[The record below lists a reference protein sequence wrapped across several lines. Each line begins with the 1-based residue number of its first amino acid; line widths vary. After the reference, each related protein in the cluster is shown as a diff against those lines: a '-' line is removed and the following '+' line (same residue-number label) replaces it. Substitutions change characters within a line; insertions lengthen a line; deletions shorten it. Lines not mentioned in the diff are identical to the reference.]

1 MPKYKLDL
9 KREDIYLLTGKHA
22 MSSAEFSPLD
32 LLKKHLEINGIEAA
46 GSMGLV
52 IDDPDT
58 SIGLMVLIEKLPFID
73 CSIEHQ
79 TGALDYGKNDVAE
92 HTRILTEII
101 GEEPDIP
108 AEIGGQRHQFLTIL
122 CAANQTLSFKVDI
135 NTSHPQ
141 IGRYK
146 KTEENG
152 HTGITVSIDLLLYLP
167 GELTS
172 VARFDVPV
180 RMEPAKAP
188 PAYDGVVS
196 VDLGHTRSFMVCME
210 GAYLQGVPKND
221 PFDEVFLDPV
231 ETALDPTVIS
241 GIGVKDQ
248 GLDISGDGSYFRC
261 NFEIGRTIE
270 NAEGLILGP
279 KRMVVD
285 PEQDKAHRIVRRDGE
300 LLEVPKKAPAELF
313 LSKLVETFIR
323 QKHALPAKLHVTYP
337 TTFSLRETNELR
349 RAFHDAWRIALG
361 QRGPMPVGTRA
372 EQRLRQQE
380 MEKRVPDP
388 IDEAS
393 AAASYLL
400 YRDFVLG
407 PGGIRSFM
415 ELYPRGLNVLVY
427 DCGGG
432 TTDIALVRARGK
444 KKFDKDA
451 KQETFQ
457 FHIEN
462 RARTGHRRFGGEEIT
477 LAIYRLLKIKL
488 AHEVQKSFVED
499 AQMLTN
505 LPGPP
510 TGVDLANIDDLLP
523 EQEEELNRFASAW
536 IPTQWNLSEGDVYGC
551 EGIVFD
557 LWRVAELIKYE
568 LAKGKGGLVRLGLP
582 EDDEEQ
588 VRSDHQSR
596 WLGLSREL
604 IAHLK
609 KTHADRLSAG
619 GVNVVVD
626 WDRLTED
633 WDNIEIR
640 KQELDGLIQSTVL
653 DTVNKMNHLI
663 DSKLGDKG
671 EIGRVYVIG
680 NGSRYPLVRE
690 MITKHVKVQF
700 AEEKIQQEDIDT
712 KRAVAKGACISA
724 WLAENN
730 VLVEWFADRE
740 LMKKLPHDIT
750 LGGLGGG
757 MPEVLYDAGTP
768 CDEMLTQ
775 KIPVNNLIRDND
787 ALTSVTLYRRW
798 PGDQEI
804 SKFLLFDFDR
814 QLAGPTI
821 SLWFDTEEQKFFMQD
836 DGGRNSKVEGKEV
849 IEADYLPHVQ
859 SGRI

>member
-1 MPKYKLDL
+1 MPEFQLDL
-9 KREDIYLLTGKHA
+9 KREDIFLLTGKHS

-32 LLKKHLEINGIEAA
+32 LLQRHLDVNEIQASGAM
-46 GSMGLV
+46 GSVL
-52 IDDPDT
+52 DDPDT
-58 SIGLMVLIEKLPFID
+58 SIGLMVLIERLPFID

-79 TGALDYGKNDVAE
+79 GETLDYSKNDVAE
-92 HTRILTEII
+92 HTRILTEVI
-101 GEEPDIP
+101 GQEPDIP
-108 AEIGGQRHQFLTIL
+108 AEIGGRRHQFLTIL
-122 CAANQTLSFKVDI
+122 CAANQKLSFRVDI
-135 NTSHPQ
+135 NTSHPA
-141 IGRYK
+141 IGAYQR
-146 KTEENG
+146 TEGNG
-152 HTGITVSIDLLLYLP
+152 NTGITVSIELLLYLP
-167 GELTS
+167 SELTD
-172 VARFDVPV
+172 VARFEVPV
-180 RMEPAKAP
+180 RMEPAKSP
-188 PAYDGVVS
+188 PPYPGVVS
-196 VDLGHTRSFMVCME
+196 IDLGHTRSFMVCME
-210 GAYLQGVPKND
+210 DAYLQGVLLND
-221 PFDEVFLDPV
+221 PFDEVFLDP
-231 ETALDPTVIS
+231 LDPTNDPTVLS
-241 GIGVKDQ
+241 GIGVKDR
-248 GLDISGDGSYFRC
+248 GPDAADDGSYFRC

-285 PEQDKAHRIVRRDGE
+285 PDQGKAHRIVKRDGQ
-300 LLEVPKKAPAELF
+300 LLEVPKKVPAELF

-323 QKHALPAKLHVTYP
+323 QKHALPRKLHVTYP
-337 TTFSLRETNELR
+337 TTFTLREANELR
-349 RAFHDAWRIALG
+349 RAFHNAWRIALG
-361 QRGPMPVGTRA
+361 QRKPLPIGTRA
-372 EQRLRQQE
+372 EQRACQQE
-380 MEKRVPDP
+380 IEKRVPDP

-415 ELYPRGLNVLVY
+415 ELYPDGLNVLVY

-444 KKFDKDA
+444 KIFHQDA

-457 FHIEN
+457 FHVEN

-510 TGVDLANIDDLLP
+510 PGVDLANIDGLAP
-523 EQEEELNRFASAW
+523 EQEDTLMRFASAW
-536 IPTQWNLSEGDVYGC
+536 IPTEWDLAEGDVKGC

-568 LAKGKGGLVRLGLP
+568 LAKGEEELVRLGLP

-588 VRSDHQSR
+588 GRLDHQSR

-604 IAHLK
+604 VTHLK
-609 KTHADRLSAG
+609 KTHANRLSTG
-619 GVNVVVD
+619 GVNVAVD

-640 KQELDGLIQSTVL
+640 KQELDRMIQSTVL
-653 DTVNKMNHLI
+653 DTVHKMNHLI
-663 DSKLGDKG
+663 DSKCDKG

-700 AEEKIQQEDIDT
+700 AEEKIQQEDMDT

-724 WLAENN
+724 WLAEDMM
-730 VLVEWFADRE
+730 LVEWFADRE

-757 MPEVLYDAGTP
+757 VPEILYDAGTP

-775 KIPVNNLIRDND
+775 TIPVNEIILDND
-787 ALTSVTLYRRW
+787 GSTSVTLYRRW
-798 PGDQEI
+798 PGDKEI
-804 SKFLLFDFDR
+804 SKFLLFDFADR
-814 QLAGPTI
+814 LDGPTI
-821 SLWFDTEEQKFFMQD
+821 SLWFDAEEQKFFMRD
-836 DGGRNSKVEGKEV
+836 DGRPNRKVEGKEV

>member
-1 MPKYKLDL
+1 MPEFQLDL
-9 KREDIYLLTGKHA
+9 KREDIFLLTGKHS

-32 LLKKHLEINGIEAA
+32 LLQRHLDVNEIQASGAM
-46 GSMGLV
+46 GSVL
-52 IDDPDT
+52 DDPNT
-58 SIGLMVLIEKLPFID
+58 SIGLMVLIERLPFID

-79 TGALDYGKNDVAE
+79 GETLDYSKNDVAE
-92 HTRILTEII
+92 HTRILTEVI
-101 GEEPDIP
+101 GQEPDIP
-108 AEIGGQRHQFLTIL
+108 AEIGGRRHQFLTIL
-122 CAANQTLSFKVDI
+122 CAANQKLSFRVDI
-135 NTSHPQ
+135 NTSHPA
-141 IGRYK
+141 IGAYQR
-146 KTEENG
+146 TEGNG
-152 HTGITVSIDLLLYLP
+152 NTGITVSIELLLYLP
-167 GELTS
+167 SELTD
-172 VARFDVPV
+172 VARFEVPV
-180 RMEPAKAP
+180 RMEPAKSP
-188 PAYDGVVS
+188 PPYPGVVS
-196 VDLGHTRSFMVCME
+196 IDLGHTRSFMVCME
-210 GAYLQGVPKND
+210 GAYLQGVLLND
-221 PFDEVFLDPV
+221 PFDEVFLDP
-231 ETALDPTVIS
+231 LDPTNDPTVLS
-241 GIGVKDQ
+241 GIGVKDR
-248 GLDISGDGSYFRC
+248 GPDAADDGSYFRC

-285 PEQDKAHRIVRRDGE
+285 PDQGKAHRIVKRDGQ
-300 LLEVPKKAPAELF
+300 LLEVPKKVPAELF

-323 QKHALPAKLHVTYP
+323 QKHALPRKLHVTYP
-337 TTFSLRETNELR
+337 TTFTLREANELR
-349 RAFHDAWRIALG
+349 RAFHNAWRIALG
-361 QRGPMPVGTRA
+361 QRKPLPIGTRA
-372 EQRLRQQE
+372 EQRACQQE
-380 MEKRVPDP
+380 IEKRVPDP

-415 ELYPRGLNVLVY
+415 ELYPDGLNVLVY

-444 KKFDKDA
+444 KIFHQDA

-457 FHIEN
+457 FHVEN

-510 TGVDLANIDDLLP
+510 PGVDLANIDGLAP
-523 EQEEELNRFASAW
+523 EQEDTLMRFASAW
-536 IPTQWNLSEGDVYGC
+536 IPTMWDLAEGDVKGC
-551 EGIVFD
+551 EGIVFA

-568 LAKGKGGLVRLGLP
+568 LAKGEEELVRLGLP

-588 VRSDHQSR
+588 GRLDHQSR

-604 IAHLK
+604 VTHLK
-609 KTHADRLSAG
+609 KTHANRLSTG
-619 GVNVVVD
+619 GVNVAVD

-640 KQELDGLIQSTVL
+640 KQELDRMIQSTVL
-653 DTVNKMNHLI
+653 DTVHKMNHLI
-663 DSKLGDKG
+663 DSKCDKG

-700 AEEKIQQEDIDT
+700 AEEKIQQEDMDT

-724 WLAENN
+724 WLAEDMM
-730 VLVEWFADRE
+730 LVEWFADRE

-757 MPEVLYDAGTP
+757 VPEILYDAGTP

-775 KIPVNNLIRDND
+775 TIPVNKIILDND
-787 ALTSVTLYRRW
+787 GSTSVTLYRRW
-798 PGDQEI
+798 PGDKEI
-804 SKFLLFDFDR
+804 SKFLLFDFADR
-814 QLAGPTI
+814 LDGPTI
-821 SLWFDTEEQKFFMQD
+821 SLWFDAEEQKFFMRD
-836 DGGRNSKVEGKEV
+836 DGRPNRKVEGKEV